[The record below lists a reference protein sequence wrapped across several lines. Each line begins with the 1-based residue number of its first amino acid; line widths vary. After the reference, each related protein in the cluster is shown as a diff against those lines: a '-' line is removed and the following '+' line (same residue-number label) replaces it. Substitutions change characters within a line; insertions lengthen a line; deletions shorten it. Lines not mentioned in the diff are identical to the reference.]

1 MGSAHPRAAYAA
13 SQEGSGNMN
22 KLFKKSVLS
31 CGFEAAMKDGYTIIA
46 STMGSAADSLRNPE
60 RLAAPP
66 ASASSPRNRLTRRSA
81 PA

>member
-1 MGSAHPRAAYAA
+1 
-13 SQEGSGNMN
+13 MN

-60 RLAAPP
+60 MTGRATNIGIIAAEP
-66 ASASSPRNRLTRRSA
+66 ADEAFSAGLTKR
-81 PA
+81 